1 MRSYRYLVIAITI
14 GLHIVTIV
22 IAITIGLH
30 IVTIVI
36 AIADCSVT
44 FVKGLCEFDL
54 STVHIYVLCTL
65 PYIVRPHRNVI

>member
-54 STVHIYVLCTL
+54 STYTYICIMYVTL
-65 PYIVRPHRNVI
+65 VCPHRNVI